1 MKTLGIALL
10 SASIAAISLPSAATQ
25 QDAEEKAI
33 REIIQLYF
41 QGDINRDVES
51 LKKAFHPRA
60 ELLTADE
67 EGRLRVLTQPE
78 WHERVRQTPERER
91 PTAKILHI
99 DRAGNAAVAKTQL
112 IFSNGRFTDFLSL
125 LKLDGRWMIIN
136 KTYQWEAE

>member
-1 MKTLGIALL
+1 MRTLGIALL
-10 SASIAAISLPSAATQ
+10 TALMAAAFLYSAEVR
-25 QDAEEKAI
+25 QDREENAI
-33 REIIQLYF
+33 RETIQLYF

-60 ELLTADE
+60 ELLTADA
-67 EGRLRVLTQPE
+67 EGRLSVLTQSE

-112 IFSNGRFTDFLSL
+112 IFSQGRFTDFLSL
-125 LKLDGRWMIIN
+125 LKLDSRWMIIN
-136 KTYQWEAE
+136 KIYQWEAD

>member
-1 MKTLGIALL
+1 MKILGIAMLTAL
-10 SASIAAISLPSAATQ
+10 IASVSLPLAATQ
-25 QDAEEKAI
+25 KDGEEKAI
-33 REIIQLYF
+33 RETIQLYF
-41 QGDINRDVES
+41 QGDIDRDVES
-51 LKKAFHPRA
+51 LKKAFHPKA
-60 ELLTADE
+60 ELLTADK

-99 DRAGNAAVAKTQL
+99 DRAGNAAAAKTQL
-112 IFSNGRFTDFLSL
+112 TFSNGRFTDFLSL